1 MKGYLRKIISYK
13 MAEVNRIV
21 MTFDFSENEVYGG
34 EDFYLALKNRKR
46 SLGIIAEFKRASPSA
61 GWINENANLE
71 EFLKDYD
78 RFADAIS
85 ILTDKEFFKG
95 DSEYIRRGREVTN
108 KPILAKD
115 FVIDER
121 QVYLFSKLG
130 ASAVLIIARILDR
143 VMLKKLC
150 ELAESFGVLP
160 FLEVYSIQDVEKVFS
175 VVKPKLIAINN
186 RDLETFKIDFFVFDK
201 IYDYIKSKYQ
211 DEEILIVSAS
221 GVSCKED
228 VDRVK
233 GRADAILVGSAIM
246 KAQNRRAF
254 LEELSRWCE

>member
-1 MKGYLRKIISYK
+1 
-13 MAEVNRIV
+13 
-21 MTFDFSENEVYGG
+21 
-34 EDFYLALKNRKR
+34 
-46 SLGIIAEFKRASPSA
+46 
-61 GWINENANLE
+61 
-71 EFLKDYD
+71 
-78 RFADAIS
+78 
-85 ILTDKEFFKG
+85 
-95 DSEYIRRGREVTN
+95 
-108 KPILAKD
+108 
-115 FVIDER
+115 
-121 QVYLFSKLG
+121 
-130 ASAVLIIARILDR
+130 
-143 VMLKKLC
+143 MLKKLC

-175 VVKPKLIAINN
+175 VVKPRLIAINN

-201 IYDYIKSKYQ
+201 IYDYIKEKYQ